1 MAAALTVM
9 VATPLL
15 SIGWY
20 LIDLVSTQVSP
31 RYLLAKAEAAHQARM
46 ARRSAGRSPSQR

>member
-20 LIDLVSTQVSP
+20 LIGLVSTQVPP